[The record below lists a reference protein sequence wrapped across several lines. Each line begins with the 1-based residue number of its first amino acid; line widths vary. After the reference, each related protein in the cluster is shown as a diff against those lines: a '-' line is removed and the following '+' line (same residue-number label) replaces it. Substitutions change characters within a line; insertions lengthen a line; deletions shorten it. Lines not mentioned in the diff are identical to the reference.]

1 MPAKGWQS
9 PFAAAPQRDYSSQ
22 QEGSNHGSVSPEDEE
37 TVRQERIRLDTYNLP
52 DRRASCEAHGFI
64 QMAPTPQPDMAVL
77 PSYEA
82 QQLMQQQDPA
92 TTSSNTNTADAEFS
106 IDPSLHDAPYSRA
119 ADSRKL
125 AGNFAG
131 NSPAGPTAHSKPLH
145 ATPHAPNTAATN
157 ADAEDQEGSKI
168 QQLLQPISEAAGQTP
183 LVLSFEHLSVWAPV
197 NPKKAGW
204 GKQAWR
210 ALTCRGGQEANPK
223 RQILYDISGQVRPG
237 EVLAL
242 MGPSGSGKTSLLT
255 VLGGRSAMKLS
266 GKVLVNRAAFTK
278 GTRRRVGF
286 VLQDDVLYESLT
298 VKETLSY
305 AALLRLPAGMSRAD
319 KLGRVEQVVDAL
331 GLRKSKNTII
341 GGFFRRGISG
351 GERKRV
357 SIGHELLINPAILL
371 LDEPTSGLDSTTA
384 LHLISLLQDL
394 AAGGR
399 SIATTIHQPSSR
411 LYQKLDWLMLLAEGH
426 LMYYGKAD
434 QVLDW
439 FGQFGFK
446 IPFGVSI
453 ADYILDISLGEAGYS
468 SSGKSG
474 SAAVTELY
482 TAFEQQYAGSANAH
496 KHNTGFSYTQPQI
509 TNGVNGSSSEAV
521 AVAAAD
527 GSGRKK
533 ISSKKESHKR
543 VGASYWDQL
552 VVLSQRAGRVRRFE
566 QMTGQHFFQ
575 LFAVAFI
582 TGLVWWQRGQAYYGG
597 VQAASDVLGLLFF
610 MLLFPSMR
618 ALFRA
623 LFTFPNE
630 QRMLMKERP
639 SGMYNLSAYYL
650 ARTAADI
657 PAELLNTVLFV
668 IIAYWFGGLRH
679 DAGAF
684 FGLLL
689 SLVLVVAVAESWGLL
704 IGGVCMDP
712 KTAQTI
718 TTVVI
723 LAFLLVG
730 GYYVRNIPVWISWIR
745 WFSFLFWGYNLLI
758 KSQFSGVTYY
768 SCNGSGSSSGC
779 SPVPLSQLAL
789 PTDPLGPAYPDVL
802 ILLGMLLFLRLVIY
816 FVLRRKTRVKQN
828 GL

>member
-1 MPAKGWQS
+1 MPPKGWHS
-9 PFAAAPQRDYSSQ
+9 PFAASTQRKHSGQ
-22 QEGSNHGSVSPEDEE
+22 QDSSNHSNASVEDDE
-37 TVRQERIRLDTYNLP
+37 TVRQERIRLDAYYLP
-52 DRRASCEAHGFI
+52 DRRTSCEAHGFI
-64 QMAPTPQPDMAVL
+64 QMAPSPQPDTATL

-82 QQLMQQQDPA
+82 QQVRTSSMLEQQDHA
-92 TTSSNTNTADAEFS
+92 STSSNANTADAVLNVV
-106 IDPSLHDAPYSRA
+106 PGPNYA
-119 ADSRKL
+119 AYKHTEDHKL
-125 AGNFAG
+125 AGNY
-131 NSPAGPTAHSKPLH
+131 PAGHAGTISSAETAASKPAHVAHPTAHGD
-145 ATPHAPNTAATN
+145 AAN
-157 ADAEDQEGSKI
+157 AADEEDPSGSKVK
-168 QQLLQPISEAAGQTP
+168 QLLQPISAATGQTP
-183 LVLSFEHLSVWAPV
+183 LVLSFEHLSVWAPI

-266 GKVLVNRAAFTK
+266 GKVLVNGARFTK
-278 GTRRRVGF
+278 ATRRRVGF

-298 VKETLSY
+298 VKETLQY
-305 AALLRLPAGMSRAD
+305 AALLRLPSSMSRGD
-319 KLGRVEQVVDAL
+319 KMGRVDQVIDAL
-331 GLRKSKNTII
+331 GLRKSKDTII

-357 SIGHELLINPAILL
+357 SIGHELLINPAIIM

-384 LHLISLLQDL
+384 MHLISLLQDL

-439 FGQFGFK
+439 FGKFGFK

-468 SSGKSG
+468 SSGNSG
-474 SAAVTELY
+474 SAA
-482 TAFEQQYAGSANAH
+482 QYAGKSNAH
-496 KHNTGFSYTQPQI
+496 KYNSGFSYTQPQI
-509 TNGVNGSSSEAV
+509 SDGAAGAGAAALPVSSGGAVVAEKSSSKPE
-521 AVAAAD
+521 
-527 GSGRKK
+527 RT
-533 ISSKKESHKR
+533 KR
-543 VGASYWDQL
+543 VGAKYWDQL

-597 VQAASDVLGLLFF
+597 VQAASDG
-610 MLLFPSMR
+610 
-618 ALFRA
+618 A
-623 LFTFPNE
+623 FTFPNE

-639 SGMYNLSAYYL
+639 SGMYNLSAYYI

-684 FGLLL
+684 FGLLF

-758 KSQFSGVTYY
+758 KSQFSGVIYY
-768 SCNGSGSSSGC
+768 DSGT
-779 SPVPLSQLAL
+779 A
-789 PTDPLGPAYPDVL
+789 TDPLDAAYPDVL
-802 ILLGMLLFLRLVIY
+802 ILVGMLLFLRLVIY